1 VWGIAGHAS
10 ISYDMSVRYRR
21 LVLAAAL
28 VMIVYL
34 AILTGW
40 VAASSGPDVLTAL
53 SLLIL
58 AVLGIGISGA
68 MRHPPD

>member
-1 VWGIAGHAS
+1 
-10 ISYDMSVRYRR
+10 M
-21 LVLAAAL
+21 LAAAL

-40 VAASSGPDVLTAL
+40 VASAIGPDVLTVL

-58 AVLGIGISGA
+58 AVLGIGISAA
-68 MRHPPD
+68 MREPPE